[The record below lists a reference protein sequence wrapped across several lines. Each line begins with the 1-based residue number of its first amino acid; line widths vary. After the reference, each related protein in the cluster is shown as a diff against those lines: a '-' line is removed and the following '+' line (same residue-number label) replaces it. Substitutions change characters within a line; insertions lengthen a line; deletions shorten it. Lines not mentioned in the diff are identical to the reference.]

1 MAYHHLAATERLA
14 IADFTR
20 TALRTRMMADSRTHL
35 AGGMQGVLL
44 PRAGFAAREICF
56 DEAPFAILEL
66 ARQRR
71 MQVRPSHVIVELA
84 LTATLVA
91 NT

>member
-1 MAYHHLAATERLA
+1 
-14 IADFTR
+14 
-20 TALRTRMMADSRTHL
+20 
-35 AGGMQGVLL
+35 MQGVLL